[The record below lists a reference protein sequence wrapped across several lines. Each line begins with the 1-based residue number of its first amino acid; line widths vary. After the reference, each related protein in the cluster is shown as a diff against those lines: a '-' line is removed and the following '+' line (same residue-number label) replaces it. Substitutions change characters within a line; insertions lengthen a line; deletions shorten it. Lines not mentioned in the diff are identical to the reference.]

1 MLSFAKKSTARHDPP
16 EREDMKSTVR
26 IFLVIATLAAIANLS
41 RAHADGTPIR
51 IGWAQAPG
59 HLAPLFDV
67 LATKHAE
74 IMPHQGKSYS
84 AAAIHFGGSTPQIQ
98 AIAVNEIE
106 IAAFAPSSLTL
117 AIANAGLD
125 VRIVSDVEQ
134 DGLPG
139 HYDEPFIVRKD
150 GPIKTIADIKG
161 KRVATNAIGSAS
173 DNAMRM
179 GLRKNGV
186 QDKDFTTV
194 EADFVNMIPM
204 IEADKVDLVALMPQF
219 IHRVDQL
226 GTYRTLFTAS
236 QGRGGPAQTVVW
248 VMRADFIAAHRA
260 ALVDFF
266 EDHIRAVR
274 WFLDSKNREDAL
286 AIAMQLTKQQRADLE
301 YAFTD
306 ADFYRSPDMV
316 PDIAAAQ
323 HEIDES
329 FKLGL
334 LPKAVTLSPQYVD
347 LTMVTE
353 AKRRIDG
360 AK

>member
-1 MLSFAKKSTARHDPP
+1 
-16 EREDMKSTVR
+16 MKSVSR
-26 IFLVIATLAAIANLS
+26 IFFICVVAAFIAIDASVA
-41 RAHADGTPIR
+41 RADGVPIR

-67 LATKHAE
+67 LATKHPE
-74 IMPHQGKSYS
+74 IMPHQGKTYDAS
-84 AAAIHFGGSTPQIQ
+84 AIHFGGSTPQIQ
-98 AIAVNEIE
+98 AIAVGEIE

-161 KRVATNAIGSAS
+161 KRIATNTIGSAS

-194 EADFVNMIPM
+194 EADFVNMVPM

-226 GTYRTLFTAS
+226 GTYRTLFTAG
-236 QGRGGPAQTVVW
+236 QGRGGPAQTIAW
-248 VMRADFIAAHRA
+248 VMRADFIAAHRPV
-260 ALVDFF
+260 LVDFF

-274 WFLDSKNREDAL
+274 WFLDPKNRDEAL
-286 AIAMQLTKQQRADLE
+286 AIAMQVTKQQREDLE

-306 ADFYRSPDMV
+306 ADFYRSPDMM

-323 HEIDES
+323 REIDES

-334 LPKAVTLSPQYVD
+334 LPKAVTLAPRYVD
-347 LTMVTE
+347 LTIVAE
-353 AKRRIDG
+353 AKQRIDG

>member
-1 MLSFAKKSTARHDPP
+1 M
-16 EREDMKSTVR
+16 MKSFIVSLPL
-26 IFLVIATLAAIANLS
+26 LVLAFVTDA
-41 RAHADGTPIR
+41 RADGVAIR

-59 HLAPLFDV
+59 HLAPLFDL
-67 LATKHAE
+67 LAAKHAT
-74 IMPHQGKSYS
+74 IMPHQGKSYDAS
-84 AAAIHFGGSTPQIQ
+84 AIHFCGSTPQIQ
-98 AIAVNEIE
+98 ALAVGELE

-125 VRIVSDVEQ
+125 VRIVSDVIQ

-150 GPIKTIADIKG
+150 SPIKTITDIKG

-179 GLRKNGV
+179 GFRKQGV
-186 QDKDFTTV
+186 QDKDITTV
-194 EADFVNMIPM
+194 EADFANMVPM
-204 IEADKVDLVALMPQF
+204 IESEKVDLVALMPQF
-219 IHRVDQL
+219 IHRVDAL
-226 GTYRTLFTAS
+226 GKYRTLFTAS
-236 QGRGGPAQTVVW
+236 EARGGPAQTVIW

-274 WFLDSKNREDAL
+274 WFLDAKNREEAL
-286 AIAMQLTKQQRADLE
+286 AIAMQATKQPRADLD

-306 ADFYRSPDMV
+306 ADFYRSPDLV
-316 PDIAAAQ
+316 PDVAAAQ
-323 HEIDES
+323 REIDDS

-334 LPKAVTLSPQYVD
+334 LPKSVTLSPRYVD
-347 LTMVTE
+347 LSMVNE
-353 AKRRIDG
+353 AKRRLDG
-360 AK
+360 AQ